1 MAQLP
6 PALAAWST
14 RLRALDLTSPMRVAY
29 QRVLEQQGVRVPVI
43 QPMIAAKY
51 MVSMQIHPAVLHN
64 QEDVTTRTI
73 LNGIAD
79 AAAQLAWQGALD
91 VTQLAMRV
99 GNVTL
104 EQNRT
109 AILRSRLTLWRPM
122 RRTRRQT

>member
-1 MAQLP
+1 
-6 PALAAWST
+6 
-14 RLRALDLTSPMRVAY
+14 MRVAY

-73 LNGIAD
+73 LDGIAD

>member
-1 MAQLP
+1 
-6 PALAAWST
+6 
-14 RLRALDLTSPMRVAY
+14 MRVAY

-104 EQNRT
+104 EQNGN
-109 AILRSRLTLWRPM
+109 LTLSFDIVAANAPH
-122 RRTRRQT
+122 

>member
-73 LNGIAD
+73 LDGIAD

-91 VTQLAMRV
+91 VTQLAVRV

-104 EQNRT
+104 EQNGN
-109 AILRSRLTLWRPM
+109 LTLSFDIVAANAPH
-122 RRTRRQT
+122 

>member
-73 LNGIAD
+73 LDGIAD

-104 EQNRT
+104 EQNGN
-109 AILRSRLTLWRPM
+109 LTLSFDIVAANAPH
-122 RRTRRQT
+122 